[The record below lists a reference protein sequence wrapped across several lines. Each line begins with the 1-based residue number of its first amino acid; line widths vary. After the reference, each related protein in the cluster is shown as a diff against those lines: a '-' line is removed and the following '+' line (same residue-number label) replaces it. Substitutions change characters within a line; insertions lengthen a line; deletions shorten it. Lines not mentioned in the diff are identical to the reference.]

1 MGFLSKLFGGRE
13 TPEERI
19 VRAQRH
25 IDEGEPELAVRTL
38 SSLDGDEA
46 AAVRNRAIAAIDAR
60 DAQPDPEP
68 ELVDPIDDED
78 EELPRQP
85 AQGGTPAGGI
95 GISFGADGSTRIE
108 SAGTVVT
115 LNQPVSDDDGRPRS
129 TDGVAIARG
138 VLEAVRE
145 QPMDPR
151 AFAFIDAAL
160 LLGREKAATPA
171 MRHPQRQA
179 VLELALAASTR
190 DPAKVIA
197 AIHDAPEIA
206 ADEVGYFA
214 ATVAAFAAKQ
224 LAAERRVMPSLQLVS
239 AILTSAPEL
248 CLGVVERAQP
258 TFAGAALLLA
268 EAAGV
273 AVPGL
278 DERWRDFQ
286 AIDASDEDR
295 AAWRAFAI
303 RRIART
309 DAAAAY
315 ALYDDEETPE
325 EWDDG
330 VTFALAK
337 ADPVRGRAMLR
348 ELGPVVD
355 HAGWLRGCVAGDS
368 GADTLALVDE
378 WIAGLDPI
386 TYHPYAYF
394 EVVLD
399 ACLVLGDVAR
409 TRTLLAKGGPTGWQ
423 VATAAHHGLAATTGD
438 RAALLA
444 ALYERVTPGIVAGRA
459 VARGGFPLGAGKMV
473 IQPAWLDFATPHP
486 IETLAIVVALG
497 ADNPRWS

>member
-1 MGFLSKLFGGRE
+1 MGFLSKLFGGGE
-13 TPEERI
+13 TPDQRI
-19 VRAQRH
+19 ARAQRH

-38 SSLDGDEA
+38 SSLDGEEA
-46 AAVRNRAIAAIDAR
+46 AAVRNRAIAAIDTR

-68 ELVDPIDDED
+68 ELVDPLDDED

-85 AQGGTPAGGI
+85 VQGGAPAGGI

-108 SAGTVVT
+108 SAGSVVT

-129 TDGVAIARG
+129 SDGVAIARG
-138 VLEAVRE
+138 VLEAMRE
-145 QPMDPR
+145 HPMDAR

-160 LLGREKAATPA
+160 LLGREQQPVPA

-179 VLELALAASTR
+179 VLALVLAASTR
-190 DPAKVIA
+190 DPAKVVA

-224 LAAERRVMPSLQLVS
+224 LAGERRVMPSLQLVT
-239 AILTSAPEL
+239 ALLTSAPDRVL
-248 CLGVVERAQP
+248 TVVERAQP

-278 DERWRDFQ
+278 EERWRDFQ

-295 AAWRAFAI
+295 AAWRAFAV
-303 RRIART
+303 RRLART

-325 EWDDG
+325 DWDDG

-337 ADPVRGRAMLR
+337 ADPVRGRAKLR
-348 ELGPVVD
+348 ELGPEVD
-355 HAGWLRGCVAGDS
+355 HAGWLRGCATHAD
-368 GADTLALVDE
+368 ADTLALVDE
-378 WIAGLDPI
+378 WIVALGPL

-394 EVVLD
+394 EVVMD
-399 ACLVLGDVAR
+399 ACLRLGDVGR

-423 VATAAHHGLAATTGD
+423 VATAAHHGLAETARD

-444 ALYERVTPGIVAGRA
+444 ALYERATPGIVAGRA

-486 IETLAIVVALG
+486 IETLAVVVALG
-497 ADNPRWS
+497 ADNLRWS

>member
-1 MGFLSKLFGGRE
+1 MGLWSKLFGERE
-13 TPEERI
+13 TTEQRI
-19 VRAQRH
+19 ARAQRH

-46 AAVRNRAIAAIDAR
+46 AAVRNRAIAAIDTR
-60 DAQPDPEP
+60 DAEPDPEP

-85 AQGGTPAGGI
+85 VQGGVPPGGFQ
-95 GISFGADGSTRIE
+95 ISYLADGSKRIE
-108 SAGTVVT
+108 SAGAVFT

-129 TDGVAIARG
+129 TDGVAVARG

-145 QPMDPR
+145 QAMDAR

-160 LLGREKAATPA
+160 LLGREHQPVPA
-171 MRHPQRQA
+171 MRYPQRQA
-179 VLELALAASTR
+179 VLDLALAASTR

-214 ATVAAFAAKQ
+214 AAIAGFAAKE
-224 LAAERRVMPSLQLVS
+224 LVGERRVLPSHQLVS
-239 AILTSAPEL
+239 ALLTSAPEAIMR
-248 CLGVVERAQP
+248 VVERAQP
-258 TFAGAALLLA
+258 TFAGTALVLA

-278 DERWRDFQ
+278 EERWRDFQ
-286 AIDASDEDR
+286 AIDATDEDR
-295 AAWRAFAI
+295 AAWRALAI
-303 RRIART
+303 CRTART
-309 DAAAAY
+309 DAAMAY
-315 ALYDDEETPE
+315 ALYDDEDTPGD
-325 EWDDG
+325 WDDG

-337 ADPVRGRAMLR
+337 ADPVRGRATLR

-355 HAGWLRGCVAGDS
+355 HAGWLRGCATHAD
-368 GADTLALVDE
+368 ADTLALVDE
-378 WIAGLDPI
+378 WIEALGPA

-394 EVVLD
+394 EIVLD
-399 ACLVLGDVAR
+399 ACLALGDVER
-409 TRTLLAKGGPTGWQ
+409 TRTLLAKAGPTGWQ
-423 VATAAHHGLAATTGD
+423 VGCAAHHALAETTGD

-444 ALYERVTPGIVAGRA
+444 ALYERVTPGVVAGRA
-459 VARGGFPLGAGKMV
+459 VARDGFPLGAGKMV

-486 IETLAIVVALG
+486 IETLAVVVALG
-497 ADNPRWS
+497 ADHPRWS